1 MKIGKILNNNVVV
14 VYEKE
19 QPEKIIMGC
28 GIAFHKKIGDII
40 DETKIDKIFSLINP
54 DTNLRLQQL
63 LCDIPIEYV
72 NITEKIIKY
81 AKTKT
86 SRNLNEFIYITL
98 LDHIY
103 MAILRQKEGIS
114 TKNIMLWDIKKFYKE
129 EFEIG
134 LQALK
139 FIDEAFNIKLIED
152 EAGFIALHIVNAQMD
167 NDYNAIKE
175 ISEVTNLIHQIVT
188 IVTYHFQIKLNEDSV
203 YFYRFITHLKFFSL
217 RLFQKSIHQSE
228 QDEDLL
234 TLIKKKYKSSYECT
248 LKIVDYIEKKYSYEI
263 SEEEILYLTIHIER
277 IQKENSKNKQSF
289 N

>member
-14 VYEKE
+14 VYEEK

-28 GIAFHKKIGDII
+28 GIAFQKKVGDNV
-40 DETKIDKIFSLINP
+40 DETKIEKTFSLINP
-54 DTNLRLQQL
+54 DTNSKLQQL
-63 LCDIPIEYV
+63 LCDIPMEYVEITQKIIEY
-72 NITEKIIKY
+72 
-81 AKTKT
+81 ARTKA
-86 SRNLNEFIYITL
+86 SRVLNEFIYITL

-129 EFEIG
+129 EFQIG
-134 LQALK
+134 LHALK
-139 FIDEAFNIKLIED
+139 LIEDAFGVQLIED

-167 NDYNAIKE
+167 NNYNAIKE
-175 ISEVTNLIHQIVT
+175 ISEVTNLIHQIVK
-188 IVTYHFQIKLNEDSV
+188 IVTYHFHIELNEDSV

-217 RLFQKSIHQSE
+217 RLFQRNIHQEE

-234 TLIKKKYKSSYECT
+234 TLVKKKYKSSYECT
-248 LKIVDYIEKKYSYEI
+248 LKIMEYIEKKYSYAI

-277 IQKENSKNKQSF
+277 IQKENSK
-289 N
+289 